1 MRLQTP
7 LLALV
12 GRDEMPESSSLSL
25 IAKEKGE
32 KLAFLMHNWVIYF
45 LKEHSN
51 FNVKTDALNLR
62 VITAQLCTLFS
73 YLDAVPQKNLE
84 FTHLLVQY

>member
-25 IAKEKGE
+25 IAKKRR
-32 KLAFLMHNWVIYF
+32 KNAN
-45 LKEHSN
+45 LKKWL
-51 FNVKTDALNLR
+51 FY
-62 VITAQLCTLFS
+62 AQLGDIFS
-73 YLDAVPQKNLE
+73 ERAFQI
-84 FTHLLVQY
+84 

>member
-25 IAKEKGE
+25 IAKKREK
-32 KLAFLMHNWVIYF
+32 NWLFY
-45 LKEHSN
+45 
-51 FNVKTDALNLR
+51 
-62 VITAQLCTLFS
+62 AQLGDIFS
-73 YLDAVPQKNLE
+73 ETAFQ
-84 FTHLLVQY
+84 F

>member
-25 IAKEKGE
+25 IAKKKWGE
-32 KLAFLMHNWVIYF
+32 IRKMVFCLTNFVI
-45 LKEHSN
+45 EGG
-51 FNVKTDALNLR
+51 
-62 VITAQLCTLFS
+62 
-73 YLDAVPQKNLE
+73 VPCQPPSS
-84 FTHLLVQY
+84 

>member
-25 IAKEKGE
+25 IAKKRRKIG
-32 KLAFLMHNWVIYF
+32 FFMHNWVINF
-45 LKEHSN
+45 LKEHAN
-51 FNVKTDALNLR
+51 FNVKTDAFNLR
-62 VITAQLCTLFS
+62 VNTAQ
-73 YLDAVPQKNLE
+73 
-84 FTHLLVQY
+84 

>member
-62 VITAQLCTLFS
+62 VNTAQ
-73 YLDAVPQKNLE
+73 
-84 FTHLLVQY
+84 